1 MLVLVTM
8 MLATLDN
15 GTCDYSCVGCMDSAA
30 ANFDP
35 NATIESGLCV
45 YCDPGTF
52 VLTLNMSDSF
62 GDGWNGAEYYVYNQD
77 TGVLELQGSLDTA
90 FSGDGLSSG
99 ADLVCLALVAITFK

>member
-1 MLVLVTM
+1 
-8 MLATLDN
+8 
-15 GTCDYSCVGCMDSAA
+15 MDSSA

-52 VLTLNMSDSF
+52 VLTLNMYDSF
-62 GDGWNGAEYYVYNQD
+62 GDGWNGAEYYVYDQ
-77 TGVLELQGSLDTA
+77 VQVILCLQGDLDTA

-99 ADLVCLALVAITFK
+99 ADLVCLAPGCYNSSSKCWNCCW